1 MLQRKQSLFL
11 LLAVIFNI
19 VCLMMPVGELVPDGL
34 GVNSVIYN
42 LWIKDGN
49 GAASFVS
56 APLFAI
62 LLIETV
68 LSVFTIFRY
77 NNRKQQIKMCSW
89 NMLLLVV
96 WYLAYV
102 AVYMTNKEAGES
114 LKLCFSFILPLVSL
128 ILTYMARRGVKA
140 DEALIRAAERIR

>member
-11 LLAVIFNI
+11 LLAVILNI

-34 GVNSVIYN
+34 GVNTVVYN

-49 GAASFVS
+49 GTASFAS
-56 APLFAI
+56 APLFAV
-62 LLIETV
+62 LLIESV
-68 LSVFTIFRY
+68 LSIFAIFRY

-96 WYLAYV
+96 WYLAFAAVYV
-102 AVYMTNKEAGES
+102 ANKDNGDF
-114 LKLCFSFILPLVSL
+114 KLCFSFILPLVSF